1 MWKGNLALT
10 RTIHIT
16 YWCNEH
22 HPSFIS
28 YLCNKIPPKRGNIV
42 ILVTC
47 VIKSHLSLISF
58 YLCSEIP
65 SILEAEHH

>member
-1 MWKGNLALT
+1 MYLSTNNQCDKMWKGNLALT

-42 ILVTC
+42 
-47 VIKSHLSLISF
+47 
-58 YLCSEIP
+58 
-65 SILEAEHH
+65 